1 MPEFENIIEKDGIL
15 MKEITPLDIY
25 RKLMNVD
32 EKVEIMTED
41 LKRHNHFADRLEMI
55 ENNCLFTRED
65 PESPFKKLIAEV
77 EEIKDAQ
84 CEAENLS
91 KGRLNLR
98 GDIITMTLFAFA
110 IVGGIMGVIN
120 LVRALVGM

>member
-41 LKRHNHFADRLEMI
+41 LKRHNHFADRLEVI
-55 ENNCLFTRED
+55 ESNCLFTRED

-84 CEAENLS
+84 CEAEHLS

-98 GDIITMTLFAFA
+98 GDIITITLFAFA
-110 IVGGIMGVIN
+110 IIGGIMGVIT
-120 LVRALVGM
+120 LIKTLGAL